1 MIAVIVV
8 GSIVSWWFFLFCA
21 YIDGRKVHKIIGE
34 LVSIPFCIIVLIIQW
49 CVKAV
54 EKMDIN

>member
-21 YIDGRKVHKIIGE
+21 YIDGRKVTKIIVE
-34 LVSIPFCIIVLIIQW
+34 LVSIPFCIIVLISQW

>member
-21 YIDGRKVHKIIGE
+21 YIDGRKVPKTIGK
-34 LVSIPFCIIVLIIQW
+34 LVSIPFYIIVLLIRC